1 MSANGKSWYVM
12 GRWLLDIVWKAVGT
26 RLQRR
31 RWERQ
36 RVGLRRSG
44 QAKLLVAYA
53 HAGFP
58 DEVPG
63 HGQIVGGGAVKY
75 SLLNRIFPHGGLSAD
90 VLYAVSSSHFPYM
103 VELIDTAH
111 QLGMAIVWNQ
121 NGAYFP
127 SAYGLK
133 IAKQGNAE
141 MACCLHAA
149 DVVLYQSE
157 FARLASDYFLGE
169 CRSRSEV
176 LYNAVDT
183 QRFAPQDNKLD
194 RELILLSAGSHND
207 AYRLPL
213 AIETLARVRRS
224 WPDSRLIIAGR
235 SSKARMREVQ
245 KLVYAKRLEDSVEF
259 VGGYSQQEAARLFG
273 RCHVLLHTQYNDV
286 CPSVVLEAMAC
297 GLPIVCS
304 KSGGTPELVGEDAG
318 VCVPA
323 VLDWDTA
330 RPPSADALVDAVLT
344 VAQTWPDFREA
355 ARERAVSMFD
365 LRQWLARHEIIFTEF
380 LGNK

>member
-1 MSANGKSWYVM
+1 M
-12 GRWLLDIVWKAVGT
+12 RRLLLDIAWKTVQT
-26 RLQRR
+26 SLQRR
-31 RWERQ
+31 RWDRQ
-36 RVGLRRSG
+36 RIGLCRPG

-75 SLLNRIFPHGGLSAD
+75 SLLNNIFPHGGLTAN
-90 VLYAVSSSHFPYM
+90 VLYAISSSHFPYM
-103 VELIDTAH
+103 IELIDAAH

-127 SAYGLK
+127 SAYGSK
-133 IAKQGNAE
+133 VAKQGNAE
-141 MACCLHAA
+141 MACCLRAA

-157 FARLASDYFLGE
+157 FARLASDHFLGE
-169 CRSRSEV
+169 CCSRSEV

-183 QRFAPQDNKLD
+183 QRFAPQDNRLD
-194 RELILLSAGSHND
+194 GELILLSAGSHND

-213 AIETLARVRRS
+213 AIETLEKVRRS
-224 WPDSRLIIAGR
+224 WSDSRLIIAGR
-235 SSKARMREVQ
+235 ASKAHIREV
-245 KLVYAKRLEDSVEF
+245 KSLVCAKRLEDSVEF
-259 VGGYSQQEAARLFG
+259 VGGYSQEEAVRLFG

-304 KSGGTPELVGEDAG
+304 KSGGTPELVGEDSG
-318 VCVPA
+318 VCVPTI
-323 VLDWDTA
+323 LDWDTA
-330 RPPSADALVDAVLT
+330 RPPSADALADAVLK

-355 ARERAVSMFD
+355 ARERVVTMFD
-365 LRQWLARHEIIFTEF
+365 LRQWLARHEIIFTES